1 MKENV
6 LILLS
11 MFRPWWLGYE
21 WFVHFTKRTLLFLPP
36 LPLIQC
42 CNSHSS
48 YNICGFRFH
57 HVDIS
62 HGGVSNKNSWLTTTE
77 QDGCD
82 VCTGDDFHYFT
93 TITLII
99 FLSSLFSFH
108 AVRWGI
114 GTWDH
119 KNTWMVPLTLHVT
132 FCVGTEKWSFRR
144 VVHRGKGK
152 NSLEGVPLSLWF
164 SLSKMSMA
172 GLDFSIL
179 EFSSRTK

>member
-1 MKENV
+1 MVRSLHEKN
-6 LILLS
+6 
-11 MFRPWWLGYE
+11 P
-21 WFVHFTKRTLLFLPP
+21 LFLP

-114 GTWDH
+114 GTIKTHGWSLLH
-119 KNTWMVPLTLHVT
+119 CMSLSVWEQKNGRFVV
-132 FCVGTEKWSFRR
+132 SFT
-144 VVHRGKGK
+144 VERGKT
-152 NSLEGVPLSLWF
+152 LWR
-164 SLSKMSMA
+164 
-172 GLDFSIL
+172 
-179 EFSSRTK
+179 EFPCRFGFLYQRCQWQG